1 MLAIFHTI
9 VYEPIYNA
17 LIFFYNVIPGQDF
30 GIAIILVTLI
40 LKFLLFP
47 LSQKQIESQKKL
59 QELQPKIKAIQEKN
73 KNDKEKQT
81 KELMEFYKTNKA
93 NPFGG
98 CLPLIVQL
106 VFLIAIY
113 RVLLN
118 ISSANLMTDAG
129 ALYSFVSNPGQI
141 RSLFVGLIDLSKP
154 FWPFAVLAAGA
165 QFYQTKMLMGKQ
177 PVVEKKDDKSPDFAS
192 IMNKQMLYLGPGLTF
207 FIGIKFAAGL
217 SLYWLVSTLF
227 AIWQQWHLS
236 KKNDNK

>member
-1 MLAIFHTI
+1 MLAIFDTI
-9 VYEPIYNA
+9 VYQPIYNA
-17 LIFFYNVIPGQDF
+17 LIFLYNTIPGQDF

-59 QELQPKIKAIQEKN
+59 QELQPKIKAIQDKH

-98 CLPLIVQL
+98 CLPLVVQL

-118 ISSANLMTDAG
+118 ISSANLMADA
-129 ALYSFVSNPGQI
+129 ASLYSFVANPGQI
-141 RSLFVGLIDLSKP
+141 QSLFIGLIDLSKP

-177 PVVEKKDDKSPDFAS
+177 PKPEAGKNADFAQ
-192 IMNKQMLYLGPGLTF
+192 IMNKQMLFLGPGLTF

-217 SLYWLVSTLF
+217 SLYWLVSTVF

-236 KKNDNK
+236 KKDNQ

>member
-1 MLAIFHTI
+1 MAAIFHII
-9 VYEPIYNA
+9 VYQPIYNA
-17 LIFFYNVIPGQDF
+17 LIFLYNIIPGHDF
-30 GIAIILVTLI
+30 GIAIIVVTLL

-47 LSQKQIESQKKL
+47 LSQKQIEQQKKL
-59 QELQPKIKAIQEKN
+59 QELQPKIKAIQDKH

-118 ISSANLMTDAG
+118 ISSANLMADAG
-129 ALYSFVSNPGQI
+129 SLYPFVSDPGQI
-141 RSLFVGLIDLSKP
+141 RSLFIGLIDLSKP
-154 FWPFAVLAAGA
+154 FWPFAVIAAGA

-177 PVVEKKDDKSPDFAS
+177 PKVESGKSADFAQ
-192 IMNKQMLYLGPGLTF
+192 IMNKQMLFLGPGLTF

-217 SLYWLVSTLF
+217 SLYWLVSTVF

-236 KKNDNK
+236 KKDNQ

>member
-1 MLAIFHTI
+1 MLAIFNAI
-9 VYEPIYNA
+9 VYQPIYNA
-17 LIFFYNVIPGQDF
+17 LIFFYNFIPGQDF
-30 GIAIILVTLI
+30 GIAIIVVTLL

-59 QELQPKIKAIQEKN
+59 QELQPKIKAIQEKH

-113 RVLLN
+113 RVLMN
-118 ISSANLMTDAG
+118 ISDAHLMADAG
-129 ALYSFVSNPGQI
+129 ALYSFIHNPGQI

-165 QFYQTKMLMGKQ
+165 QFWQTKMLMGKQ
-177 PVVEKKDDKSPDFAS
+177 PPVTQEAGKNPDFAQ

-217 SLYWLVSTLF
+217 SLYWLVSTVF

-236 KKNDNK
+236 KKDNK